1 MKFLIVEDDTA
12 LNNGIALS
20 FDKENALQ
28 AYSVSEALS
37 LFDETVEFII
47 LDINLPDG
55 NGLDLCRRIRKTSQV
70 PIIMLTA
77 NDMELDIVSGL
88 ESGADDYVTK
98 PFSLAVLRARVNA
111 VLRQAFQ
118 AGSQAIPLS
127 VSRQNGTTS
136 DYIRKRCGK
145 RAGK

>member
-55 NGLDLCRRIRKTSQV
+55 SGLDLCRQIRRSRKVT
-70 PIIMLTA
+70 ITMLTA
-77 NDMELDIVSGL
+77 NVS
-88 ESGADDYVTK
+88 Y
-98 PFSLAVLRARVNA
+98 
-111 VLRQAFQ
+111 
-118 AGSQAIPLS
+118 
-127 VSRQNGTTS
+127 
-136 DYIRKRCGK
+136 
-145 RAGK
+145 